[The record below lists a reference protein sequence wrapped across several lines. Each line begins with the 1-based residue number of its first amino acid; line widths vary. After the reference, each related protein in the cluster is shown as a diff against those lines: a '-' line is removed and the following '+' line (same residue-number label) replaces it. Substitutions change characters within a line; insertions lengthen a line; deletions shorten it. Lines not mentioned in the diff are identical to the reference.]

1 MFDNDETAPHI
12 ELIELV
18 NELINERHN
27 THSIIKTGKS
37 ATTTH
42 TEAAHHRVL
51 AATTTVEINTSTTST
66 HTEDGKTSTHT
77 EESHQTEESHTTT
90 SKTTYIENLHTEEGH
105 TATVPPI
112 HKDAHVIKL
121 DMQKSFF
128 ATVPLNGN

>member
-51 AATTTVEINTSTTST
+51 AATTT
-66 HTEDGKTSTHT
+66 
-77 EESHQTEESHTTT
+77 EESHTSTNTEEGHQIEESHTTT

>member
-51 AATTTVEINTSTTST
+51 AATTTV
-66 HTEDGKTSTHT
+66 K